1 MLCKEVDYMLNI
13 ETKKLKRKIEMIGR
27 FTNTTP
33 IINNGYVKNITG
45 TNVAYVMPHIIV
57 IKNNKYLMFDECDD
71 TYVNTF
77 KIKISFKDL
86 EGKSHK
92 KITNIYNKENIL
104 GKTWKDLIRIIPI
117 KDNDRFKSNQL
128 ELAIITI
135 NLSNI
140 KGING
145 TPLYKQIK

>member
-1 MLCKEVDYMLNI
+1 MS
-13 ETKKLKRKIEMIGR
+13 
-27 FTNTTP
+27 
-33 IINNGYVKNITG
+33 
-45 TNVAYVMPHIIV
+45 HIIV

-104 GKTWKDLIRIIPI
+104 GKTWRDLIRIIPI
-117 KDNDRFKSNQL
+117 KDNDEFKSNKL
-128 ELAIITI
+128 ELEIITI

-140 KGING
+140 TSPDG
-145 TPLYKQIK
+145 TQLHKNIFKTSKVTT